1 MHHPGDMAV
10 QTAGSGGSISPF
22 TWMIILFVLGVI
34 VYFFIWLFS
43 KGKKK
48 W

>member
-10 QTAGSGGSISPF
+10 QTINSGGSISPLA
-22 TWMIILFVLGVI
+22 WMIILAVFGVI
-34 VYFFIWLFS
+34 VYFFYWLFT
-43 KGKKK
+43 KGKKR